1 MYDMRS
7 TGIVCFLFIFFSIN
21 LAAQDSI
28 INYSLTIHFDSDKS
42 ELTAEARQ
50 KLQNLSNNLS
60 KHKIK
65 EIRLKGHTD
74 SIGSNGYNV
83 ALSQRRVQAVS
94 RYLKAQGI
102 KGKMVTDWA
111 GETEP
116 VMDNGEESGRA
127 ENRRVDITAI
137 AMANISKP
145 SEELE
150 LIEGLLILGMVTD
163 AESGAAIPAAT
174 VILELSGG
182 NRELITKND
191 GKYRFQLDSKQYF
204 KIAARATG
212 YIYQTK
218 EIELKDLIADTIV
231 VDFALQSIRKGKKF
245 VAENIYFYPNL
256 PEVLPTSIP
265 EMNKLLQMM
274 RENPTVKIEIQGHV
288 NWPSTYLTPIDQ
300 KVIQLSD
307 DRART
312 VYAYLIDNG
321 ISASRMRF
329 VGKGNTE
336 MVIPDAVNMEEY
348 RKNMRVE
355 IMILEE

>member
-1 MYDMRS
+1 MYYMRFI
-7 TGIVCFLFIFFSIN
+7 GIACFLFIFFSVN

-28 INYSLTIHFDSDKS
+28 INYSLTVHFDSDKS
-42 ELTAEARQ
+42 ELTADARQ
-50 KLQNLSNNLS
+50 KLRQLSSNLS

-74 SIGSNGYNV
+74 SIGSHNYNV
-83 ALSQRRVQAVS
+83 ALSQRRVKAVAE
-94 RYLKAQGI
+94 YFKAQGFKAI
-102 KGKMVTDWA
+102 INTEWA

-116 VMDNGEESGRA
+116 VKNNGEESGRA

-137 AMANISKP
+137 AVVNIPKP
-145 SEELE
+145 SGEPEV
-150 LIEGLLILGMVTD
+150 IKGLLIRGVVTD
-163 AESGAAIPAAT
+163 AESVEPISAAT
-174 VILELSGG
+174 VILELSEG
-182 NRELITKND
+182 NMEYITKTD
-191 GKYRFQLDSKQYF
+191 GNYRFQLKDKQYF
-204 KIAARATG
+204 KISARATG

-218 EIELKDLIADTIV
+218 EIELKTLMADTIII
-231 VDFALQSIRKGKKF
+231 DFALEKIRKGKKF

-256 PEVLPTSIP
+256 PEVVPTSIP
-265 EMNKLLQMM
+265 EMNKLLRMM

-288 NWPSTYLTPIDQ
+288 NWPSTYLTPIDE
-300 KVIQLSD
+300 KTIRLSE

-329 VGKGNTE
+329 IGKGNTE
-336 MVIPDAVNMEEY
+336 MVIPDAVDMEEF